1 MTRRMA
7 STAYDITI
15 VGGGLAGSALAK
27 GMAEHGARV
36 LVLERETEFRDRV
49 RGEAI
54 MPWGVPELRA
64 LGLYDTVLNA
74 GGHPLAF
81 WDGYQDG
88 SRSGHRNL
96 ERTTPCREPVLACFH
111 PNLQEALL
119 QAAIDAGAEVRR
131 GARLLDITANGNP
144 SPFVIPSPAVIP
156 SPLTVPAPPVI
167 PSHPVIPA
175 KAGIHS
181 MTVAFDGR
189 TEEISARLMV
199 GADGRTSQV
208 RTLGGFQVRH
218 DPDGNMVAGILLD
231 GVTAPDDAA
240 LAGMKSENGL
250 FVLLFPQGNGQA
262 RAYVCFRAQ
271 ENFRLRGQQDLARFF
286 DLTIQAG
293 APAEFYA
300 DAQPAGPLATFS
312 GAAVWVDKSYHN
324 GIALIG
330 DAAAVADPTWGQGL
344 SMALANARELRDQLI
359 KHDDWDEAGEAYS
372 EAWLQ
377 LHHTIHTAEAWAT
390 RLLLETGPEADKR
403 RLQAFSLWREDR
415 TRNLDTFLSGPVQ
428 PLDETAR
435 RRYFGE
441 E

>member
-1 MTRRMA
+1 
-7 STAYDITI
+7 
-15 VGGGLAGSALAK
+15 
-27 GMAEHGARV
+27 
-36 LVLERETEFRDRV
+36 
-49 RGEAI
+49 
-54 MPWGVPELRA
+54 
-64 LGLYDTVLNA
+64 
-74 GGHPLAF
+74 
-81 WDGYQDG
+81 
-88 SRSGHRNL
+88 
-96 ERTTPCREPVLACFH
+96 
-111 PNLQEALL
+111 
-119 QAAIDAGAEVRR
+119 
-131 GARLLDITANGNP
+131 LDITANGNP
-144 SPFVIPSPAVIP
+144 SPFVIPAPA
-156 SPLTVPAPPVI
+156 
-167 PSHPVIPA
+167 VIPA

-189 TEEISARLMV
+189 TEVVSARLVV

-208 RTLGGFQVRH
+208 RMLGGFQVRH

-231 GVTAPDDAA
+231 GVTAPDDAT

-271 ENFRLRGQQDLARFF
+271 ENFRLQGQQDLVRFLE
-286 DLTIQAG
+286 LTSRAG

-300 DAQPAGPLATFS
+300 DAQPVGPLATFS
-312 GAAVWVDKSYHN
+312 GAAVWVDKSYRN

-359 KHDDWDEAGEAYS
+359 KHDDWNEAGEAYA
-372 EAWLQ
+372 EAWRQ
-377 LHHTIHTAEAWAT
+377 LHQTIHTAETWAT

-415 TRNLDTFLSGPVQ
+415 TRNPDTFLSGPVQ
-428 PLDETAR
+428 LLDETAR

>member
-1 MTRRMA
+1 MA

-36 LVLERETEFRDRV
+36 LVLEREMEFRDRV

-144 SPFVIPSPAVIP
+144 SPFVIPAPA
-156 SPLTVPAPPVI
+156 
-167 PSHPVIPA
+167 VIPA

-181 MTVAFDGR
+181 MIVAFDGR
-189 TEEISARLMV
+189 TEEISARLVV

-208 RTLGGFQVRH
+208 RMLGGFQVRH

-231 GVTAPDDAA
+231 GVTAPDDAT

-271 ENFRLRGQQDLARFF
+271 ENFRLQGQQDLARFR

-300 DAQPAGPLATFS
+300 DAQPVGPLATFS
-312 GAAVWVDKSYHN
+312 GAAVWVDKSYRN
-324 GIALIG
+324 GIALVG

-359 KHDDWDEAGEAYS
+359 KHDDWNEAGEAYA
-372 EAWLQ
+372 EAWRQ
-377 LHHTIHTAEAWAT
+377 LHQTIHTAETWAT
-390 RLLLETGPEADKR
+390 RLLLETGPEADER

-415 TRNLDTFLSGPVQ
+415 TRNPDTFLSGPVQ
-428 PLDETAR
+428 LLDETAR

>member
-1 MTRRMA
+1 MA
-7 STAYDITI
+7 SADYDIII

-36 LVLERETEFRDRV
+36 LVLERETAFRDRV

-64 LGLYDTVLNA
+64 LGLYDTVINA
-74 GGHPLAF
+74 GGHPLTF

-96 ERTTPCREPVLACFH
+96 EKTTPCGEPAMACYH
-111 PNLQEALL
+111 PNLQEAVLH
-119 QAAIDAGAEVRR
+119 AAIDAGAEVRR
-131 GARLLDITANGNP
+131 GARLVGISGLGNP
-144 SPFVIPSPAVIP
+144 ITPYGNPTTGTGNLPPS
-156 SPLTVPAPPVI
+156 
-167 PSHPVIPA
+167 VIPA

-181 MTVAFDGR
+181 VTVAFDRG
-189 TEEISARLMV
+189 TEEISARLVV

-208 RTLGGFQVRH
+208 RTLGGFQVNH

-231 GVTAPDDAA
+231 GVTAPEDAT
-240 LAGMKSENGL
+240 LAGMKSEDGL
-250 FVLLFPQGNGQA
+250 FVLLFPQGSGRA

-271 ENFRLRGQQDLARFF
+271 EDFRLQGQQDLARFLE
-286 DLTIQAG
+286 LTIHTG

-300 DAQPAGPLATFS
+300 DARPSGPLATFS
-312 GAAVWVDKSYHN
+312 GAAVWVDKPYRN
-324 GIALIG
+324 GIVLVG

-344 SMALANARELRDQLI
+344 SLALANARELRDQLI
-359 KHDDWDEAGEAYS
+359 TNDDWNDAGEAYA
-372 EAWLQ
+372 EAWRQ
-377 LHHTIHTAEAWAT
+377 LHDTIHTAETWAT
-390 RLLLETGPEADKR
+390 MLMLETGPEADER
-403 RLQAFSLWREDR
+403 RRRTFSLWREDR
-415 TRNLDTFLSGPVQ
+415 TRNPDTFLSGPVR
-428 PLDETAR
+428 PLDEAAR

>member
-1 MTRRMA
+1 MA

-36 LVLERETEFRDRV
+36 LVLEREMEFRDRV

-144 SPFVIPSPAVIP
+144 SPFVIPAP
-156 SPLTVPAPPVI
+156 PAPA
-167 PSHPVIPA
+167 VIPA

-189 TEEISARLMV
+189 TEVVSARLVV

-208 RTLGGFQVRH
+208 RMLGGFQVRH

-231 GVTAPDDAA
+231 GVTAPDDAT

-271 ENFRLRGQQDLARFF
+271 ENFRLQGQQDLVRFLE
-286 DLTIQAG
+286 LTSRAG

-300 DAQPAGPLATFS
+300 DAQPVGPLATFS
-312 GAAVWVDKSYHN
+312 GAAVWVDKSYRN
-324 GIALIG
+324 GIALVG

-359 KHDDWDEAGEAYS
+359 KHDDWNEAGEAYA
-372 EAWLQ
+372 EAWRQ
-377 LHHTIHTAEAWAT
+377 LHQTIHTAETWAT
-390 RLLLETGPEADKR
+390 RLLLETGPEADER

-415 TRNLDTFLSGPVQ
+415 TRNPDTFLSGPVQ
-428 PLDETAR
+428 LLDETAR

>member
-1 MTRRMA
+1 MA
-7 STAYDITI
+7 SADYDIIT

-36 LVLERETEFRDRV
+36 LVLEREAEFRDRV

-64 LGLYDTVLNA
+64 LGLYDTVMNA
-74 GGHPLAF
+74 GGHPLTF

-96 ERTTPCREPVLACFH
+96 ERTTPSGEPVLACFH
-111 PNLQEALL
+111 PNLQEAAL

-131 GARLLDITANGNP
+131 GARLVDIAGNGNP
-144 SPFVIPSPAVIP
+144 AAGKGSPSPSAT
-156 SPLTVPAPPVI
+156 SRPPV
-167 PSHPVIPA
+167 PSSPSVIPA

-181 MTVAFDGR
+181 VTVAFNGR
-189 TEEISARLMV
+189 TEEISTRLVV

-208 RTLGGFQVRH
+208 RTLGGFQVSH

-231 GVTAPDDAA
+231 RVSAPDDAT
-240 LAGMKSENGL
+240 LAGMRSESGL
-250 FVLLFPQGNGQA
+250 FVLLFPQGNGRA
-262 RAYVCFRAQ
+262 RAYVCFRAG
-271 ENFRLRGQQDLARFF
+271 ENFRLQGQQDLARFLE
-286 DLTIQAG
+286 LTTDAG

-312 GAAVWVDKSYHN
+312 GAAVWVDRPFKN

-344 SMALANARELRDQLI
+344 SMALANAKELRDQLI
-359 KHDDWDEAGEAYS
+359 KHDDWNEAGEAYA
-372 EAWLQ
+372 EAWRQ
-377 LHHTIHTAEAWAT
+377 LHDTIHTAEAWAT
-390 RLLLETGPEADKR
+390 KLMLETGPEADER
-403 RLQAFSLWREDR
+403 RRQAFSLWREDR
-415 TRNLDTFLSGPVQ
+415 TRNPDTFLSGPVL
-428 PLDETAR
+428 PLDEAAR

>member
-1 MTRRMA
+1 MA
-7 STAYDITI
+7 SNAYDITI

-36 LVLERETEFRDRV
+36 LVLEREMEFRDRV

-156 SPLTVPAPPVI
+156 
-167 PSHPVIPA
+167 A

-189 TEEISARLMV
+189 TEVVSARLVV

-208 RTLGGFQVRH
+208 RMLGGFQVRH

-231 GVTAPDDAA
+231 GVTAPDDAT

-271 ENFRLRGQQDLARFF
+271 ENFRLQGQQDLVRFLE
-286 DLTIQAG
+286 LTSRAG

-300 DAQPAGPLATFS
+300 DAQPVGPLATFS
-312 GAAVWVDKSYHN
+312 GAAVWVDKSYRN
-324 GIALIG
+324 GIALVG

-359 KHDDWDEAGEAYS
+359 KHDDWNEAGEAYA
-372 EAWLQ
+372 EAWRQ
-377 LHHTIHTAEAWAT
+377 LHQTIHTAETWAT
-390 RLLLETGPEADKR
+390 RLLLETGPEADER

-415 TRNLDTFLSGPVQ
+415 TRNPDTFLSGPVQ
-428 PLDETAR
+428 LLDETAR

>member
-7 STAYDITI
+7 STAYDIIT

-74 GGHPLAF
+74 GAHPLAF

-111 PNLQEALL
+111 PDLQEALL

-144 SPFVIPSPAVIP
+144 SPFGTPSSAVIP
-156 SPLTVPAPPVI
+156 SPLVV
-167 PSHPVIPA
+167 PA

-181 MTVAFDGR
+181 MTVALDGR
-189 TEEISARLMV
+189 TEEISARLVV
-199 GADGRTSQV
+199 GADGRTSHV
-208 RTLGGFQVRH
+208 RTLGGFQVNQ

-262 RAYVCFRAQ
+262 RAYVCSRAQ
-271 ENFRLRGQQDLARFF
+271 ENFHLRGQQDLARFL

-293 APAEFYA
+293 APTEFYA

-312 GAAVWVDKSYHN
+312 GAAVWVDKSYRT

-344 SMALANARELRDQLI
+344 SMALANTRELRDQLI
-359 KHDDWDEAGEAYS
+359 KHDDWNEAGEAYAA
-372 EAWLQ
+372 AWRQ
-377 LHHTIHTAEAWAT
+377 LHDTIHTAEAWAT

-403 RLQAFSLWREDR
+403 RLQAFSLWRDDR
-415 TRNLDTFLSGPVQ
+415 TRNPDTFLSGPVQ

>member
-7 STAYDITI
+7 STAYDIIT

-27 GMAEHGARV
+27 GMAQHGARV

-54 MPWGVPELRA
+54 MPWGMPELRA

-74 GGHPLAF
+74 GGHRLTF

-111 PNLQEALL
+111 PNLQEAFL

-131 GARLLDITANGNP
+131 GARLLDITGNGNP
-144 SPFVIPSPAVIP
+144 SPFVIPSSVVIP
-156 SPLTVPAPPVI
+156 ASA
-167 PSHPVIPA
+167 VIPA

-181 MTVAFDGR
+181 VTVAFDGR
-189 TEEISARLMV
+189 TEVVSARLVV

-218 DPDGNMVAGILLD
+218 GPDGNMVAGVLLD
-231 GVTAPDDAA
+231 GVTAPDDAT

-262 RAYVCFRAQ
+262 RAYVCSRAQ
-271 ENFRLRGQQDLARFF
+271 ENFRLRGQQDLARFL

-312 GAAVWVDKSYHN
+312 GAAVWVDKSYRN

-359 KHDDWDEAGEAYS
+359 KHDDWNDAGEAYS
-372 EAWLQ
+372 EAGLQ

-390 RLLLETGPEADKR
+390 RLMLETGPDADER
-403 RLQAFSLWREDR
+403 RNRAFSLWREDR
-415 TRNLDTFLSGPVQ
+415 TRNPDTFLSGPVQ

>member
-1 MTRRMA
+1 MA
-7 STAYDITI
+7 FVDYDIIT

-36 LVLERETEFRDRV
+36 LVLEREMAFRDRV

-64 LGLYDTVLNA
+64 LDLYDTVMDA
-74 GGHPLAF
+74 GGHPLTF

-96 ERTTPCREPVLACFH
+96 ERTTPCGEPVLACFH
-111 PNLQEALL
+111 PNLQEAVL

-131 GARLLDITANGNP
+131 GARLVDIAANGNSSP
-144 SPFVIPSPAVIP
+144 SS
-156 SPLTVPAPPVI
+156 
-167 PSHPVIPA
+167 VIPA
-175 KAGIHS
+175 KAGIH
-181 MTVAFDGR
+181 TVTVSVDGR
-189 TEEISARLMV
+189 TEKMSARLVV

-208 RTLGGFQVRH
+208 RTLGGFQVNH

-231 GVTAPDDAA
+231 GVTAPEDAT
-240 LAGMKSENGL
+240 LAGMKSEDGL
-250 FVLLFPQGNGQA
+250 FVLLFPQGSGWA
-262 RAYVCFRAQ
+262 RAYVCFRAE
-271 ENFRLRGQQDLARFF
+271 ENFRLQGQQDLARFLE
-286 DLTIQAG
+286 LTTHAG

-312 GAAVWVDKSYHN
+312 GAAVWVDKPYRN
-324 GIALIG
+324 GIVLIG

-359 KHDDWDEAGEAYS
+359 KYEDWNEAGEAYA
-372 EAWLQ
+372 EAWRQ
-377 LHHTIHTAEAWAT
+377 LHDTIHTAETWAT
-390 RLLLETGPEADKR
+390 RLMLETGPEADQR
-403 RLQAFSLWREDR
+403 RRQAFSLWREDR
-415 TRNLDTFLSGPVQ
+415 TRNPDTFLSGPVL
-428 PLDETAR
+428 PLDEAAR

>member
-1 MTRRMA
+1 MA
-7 STAYDITI
+7 SNAYDITI

-36 LVLERETEFRDRV
+36 LVLEREMEFRDRV

-144 SPFVIPSPAVIP
+144 SPFVIPSSVVIP
-156 SPLTVPAPPVI
+156 APA
-167 PSHPVIPA
+167 VIPA

-189 TEEISARLMV
+189 TEVVSARLVV

-208 RTLGGFQVRH
+208 RMLGGFQVRH

-231 GVTAPDDAA
+231 GVTAPDDAT

-271 ENFRLRGQQDLARFF
+271 ENFRLQGQQDLVRFLE
-286 DLTIQAG
+286 LTSRAG

-300 DAQPAGPLATFS
+300 DAQPVGPLATFS
-312 GAAVWVDKSYHN
+312 GAAVWVDKSYRN

-359 KHDDWDEAGEAYS
+359 KHDDWNEAGEAYA
-372 EAWLQ
+372 EAWRQ
-377 LHHTIHTAEAWAT
+377 LHQTIHTAETWAT
-390 RLLLETGPEADKR
+390 RLMLETGPAADER
-403 RLQAFSLWREDR
+403 RQQAFSLWREDR
-415 TRNLDTFLSGPVQ
+415 TRNPDTFLSGPVQ
-428 PLDETAR
+428 LLDETAR

>member
-1 MTRRMA
+1 MA
-7 STAYDITI
+7 SADYDIII

-36 LVLERETEFRDRV
+36 LVLERETAFRDRV

-64 LGLYDTVLNA
+64 LGLYDTVMNA
-74 GGHPLAF
+74 GGHPLTF

-96 ERTTPCREPVLACFH
+96 ERTTPSGESVLACYH
-111 PNLQEALL
+111 PDLQEAVL

-131 GARLLDITANGNP
+131 GARLVDISGTGNP
-144 SPFVIPSPAVIP
+144 SPSATSPPS
-156 SPLTVPAPPVI
+156 
-167 PSHPVIPA
+167 VIPA

-181 MTVAFDGR
+181 VTVAFDRG
-189 TEEISARLMV
+189 TEEISARLVV

-208 RTLGGFQVRH
+208 RTLGGFQVRR

-231 GVTAPDDAA
+231 GVTAPEDAT
-240 LAGMKSENGL
+240 LAGMRSEDGL
-250 FVLLFPQGNGQA
+250 FVLLFPQGNGRA

-271 ENFRLRGQQDLARFF
+271 EDFRLQGQQDLARFLE
-286 DLTIQAG
+286 LTIRTG
-293 APAEFYA
+293 APEEFYA

-312 GAAVWVDKSYHN
+312 GAAVWVDKPYCN
-324 GIALIG
+324 GIALVG

-344 SMALANARELRDQLI
+344 SLALANARELRDQLI
-359 KHDDWDEAGEAYS
+359 QHDDWDEAGVAYT
-372 EAWLQ
+372 EAWRQ
-377 LHHTIHTAEAWAT
+377 LHHTIYTAETWAT
-390 RLLLETGPEADKR
+390 TLMLETGPEADR
-403 RLQAFSLWREDR
+403 RRRQAFSLWREDR
-415 TRNLDTFLSGPVQ
+415 TRNPDTFLSGPGRA
-428 PLDETAR
+428 LDETAR

>member
-1 MTRRMA
+1 MA
-7 STAYDITI
+7 PADYDIII

-27 GMAEHGARV
+27 GMAERGARV
-36 LVLERETEFRDRV
+36 LVLEREAEFRDRV

-88 SRSGHRNL
+88 SRSGHRDL
-96 ERTTPCREPVLACFH
+96 ARTTPSGELVLACFH
-111 PNLQEALL
+111 PDLQEALL

-131 GARLLDITANGNP
+131 GARLLDIAGNGNP
-144 SPFVIPSPAVIP
+144 SPV
-156 SPLTVPAPPVI
+156 
-167 PSHPVIPA
+167 VIPA

-181 MTVAFDGR
+181 VTMALDGR
-189 TEEISARLMV
+189 TEEISARLVV
-199 GADGRTSQV
+199 GADGRASQV

-231 GVTAPDDAA
+231 GVTAPDDAT
-240 LAGMKSENGL
+240 LAGMRSESGL
-250 FVLLFPQGNGQA
+250 FVLLFPQANGRA

-271 ENFRLRGQQDLARFF
+271 ENFRLQGQQDLARFLE
-286 DLTIQAG
+286 LTVHAG

-300 DAQPAGPLATFS
+300 DAQHAGPLATFS
-312 GAAVWVDKSYHN
+312 GAAVWVDQPFKN

-344 SMALANARELRDQLI
+344 SLALANARTLRDSLL
-359 KHDDWDEAGEAYS
+359 KYDDWDEAGEAYA
-372 EAWLQ
+372 EALLQ

-390 RLLLETGPEADKR
+390 RLMLETGPEADER
-403 RLQAFSLWREDR
+403 RQHVFSLWREDR
-415 TRNLDTFLSGPVQ
+415 TRNPDTFLSGPVQ
-428 PLDETAR
+428 PLDEVAR

>member
-1 MTRRMA
+1 MA

-36 LVLERETEFRDRV
+36 LVLEREMEFRDRV

-144 SPFVIPSPAVIP
+144 SPFVIPAPAVIP
-156 SPLTVPAPPVI
+156 APLVV
-167 PSHPVIPA
+167 PA

-189 TEEISARLMV
+189 TEVVSARLVV

-231 GVTAPDDAA
+231 GVTAPDDAT

-271 ENFRLRGQQDLARFF
+271 ENFRLQGQQDLARFR

-300 DAQPAGPLATFS
+300 DAQPVGPLATFS
-312 GAAVWVDKSYHN
+312 GAAVWVDKSYRN
-324 GIALIG
+324 GIALVG

-359 KHDDWDEAGEAYS
+359 KHDDWNEAGEAYA
-372 EAWLQ
+372 EAWRQ
-377 LHHTIHTAEAWAT
+377 LHQTIHTAETWAT
-390 RLLLETGPEADKR
+390 RLLLETGPEADER

-415 TRNLDTFLSGPVQ
+415 TRNPDTFLSGPVQ
-428 PLDETAR
+428 LLDETAR

>member
-1 MTRRMA
+1 MA

-36 LVLERETEFRDRV
+36 LVLEREMEFRDRV

-96 ERTTPCREPVLACFH
+96 ERTTACREPVLACFH

-131 GARLLDITANGNP
+131 GARLLDITGNGNP
-144 SPFVIPSPAVIP
+144 SPFIIP
-156 SPLTVPAPPVI
+156 SPLVV
-167 PSHPVIPA
+167 PA

-189 TEEISARLMV
+189 TEVVSARLVV

-208 RTLGGFQVRH
+208 RMLGGFQVRH

-231 GVTAPDDAA
+231 GVTAPDDAT

-271 ENFRLRGQQDLARFF
+271 ENFRLQGQQDLVRFLE
-286 DLTIQAG
+286 LTSRAG

-300 DAQPAGPLATFS
+300 DAQPVGPLATFS
-312 GAAVWVDKSYHN
+312 GAAVWADRPFKN
-324 GIALIG
+324 GIALVG

-359 KHDDWDEAGEAYS
+359 KHDDWNEAGEAYA

-377 LHHTIHTAEAWAT
+377 LHQTIHTAETWAT

-415 TRNLDTFLSGPVQ
+415 TRNPDTFLSGPVQ